1 MPRPKESAGLLLYRR
16 RDDRI
21 EVLLV
26 HPGGPLWKKKD
37 EGAWSIPKG
46 ELDGDEDALACA
58 RREFEEETG
67 FVADGPFLPLGSVRQ
82 KSGKL
87 VHAWAF
93 EGDCDPSALR
103 SNGFEMEWPPRSGR
117 MQQFP
122 EIDRAEFFDIER
134 ARERL
139 NPAQVDFLDELVEA
153 LSR

>member
-67 FVADGPFLPLGSVRQ
+67 FVANGPFLPLGSVRQ